1 MPDWTYRWRRRR
13 SASSNALMCALI
25 DPPEPWAQLSEWLQ
39 FRAELDLPLAAG
51 GDCSDGFCRE
61 LVQDCNAGG
70 RQMLRSRG

>member
-1 MPDWTYRWRRRR
+1 MNYYAGLDVSLEET
-13 SASSNALMCALI
+13 AICVVDALMCALI

-61 LVQDCNAGG
+61 LVQDCKRVGG
-70 RQMLRSRG
+70 RC

>member
-1 MPDWTYRWRRRR
+1 
-13 SASSNALMCALI
+13 MCALI